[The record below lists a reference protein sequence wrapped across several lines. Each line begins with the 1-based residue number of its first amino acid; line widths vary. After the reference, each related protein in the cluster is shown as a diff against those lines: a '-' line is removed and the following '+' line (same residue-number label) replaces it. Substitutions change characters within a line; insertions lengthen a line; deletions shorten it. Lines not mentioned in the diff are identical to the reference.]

1 MKMKKITL
9 LILLLAAKII
19 FAQSPKTVVKTGEN
33 FITLNGERFHNEKII
48 LKPHLTG
55 YDNEWNE
62 YGKEKFTDINLIG
75 KYHDR
80 YLEFQLTVPGQIGT
94 YTIEDNRNA
103 GGSQNNDNNCRL
115 LIDDKITYTESLDGE
130 TGSVKVI
137 VTRYDKVG
145 GLIEG
150 NFTGTLVTDTK
161 KNTTISI
168 SGKFSVIR
176 NKNRIEAGA
185 VPR

>member
-55 YDNEWNE
+55 YDNDWNE
-62 YGKEKFTDINLIG
+62 YGKEKFTDINLTC

-80 YLEFQLTVPGQIGT
+80 YLEFQLRFPSKLAPIQ
-94 YTIEDNRNA
+94 
-103 GGSQNNDNNCRL
+103 L
-115 LIDDKITYTESLDGE
+115 KITGMRGDL
-130 TGSVKVI
+130 K
-137 VTRYDKVG
+137 
-145 GLIEG
+145 
-150 NFTGTLVTDTK
+150 
-161 KNTTISI
+161 TTII
-168 SGKFSVIR
+168 IVLF
-176 NKNRIEAGA
+176 
-185 VPR
+185 